1 MPSFHGARA
10 VGPCDPEHLT
20 EEDSRTES
28 LEADGENLRVLER
41 KRFQEV
47 KWAREVVWEIP

>member
-1 MPSFHGARA
+1 MPNVRRTQA
-10 VGPCDPEHLT
+10 VGPCDPNYLT
-20 EEDSRTES
+20 QEGSRTES

-47 KWAREVVWEIP
+47 NRARETVWEIP